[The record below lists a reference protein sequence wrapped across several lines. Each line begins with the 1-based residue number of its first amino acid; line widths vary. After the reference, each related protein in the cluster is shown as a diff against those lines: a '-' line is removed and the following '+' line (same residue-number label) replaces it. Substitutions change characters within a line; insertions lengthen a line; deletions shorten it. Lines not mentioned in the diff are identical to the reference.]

1 MLDAFIHLA
10 KAASQIGTITC
21 AHMYKFGG
29 ISFYVKTADGKTY
42 SIDLTEVK
50 EEATKD
56 AV

>member
-10 KAASQIGTITC
+10 QVASKIGTITC
-21 AHMYKFGG
+21 AHMYNFGG
-29 ISFYVKTADGKTY
+29 ISFYVKTADGKIY

-50 EEATKD
+50 EAESQD

>member
-21 AHMYKFGG
+21 AHMYKFCG

-42 SIDLTEVK
+42 SIDLTEVN